1 MCLPRPEGWAKSFVS
16 TEPASKVGWPEIPES
31 IADIEDPMS
40 TARLGRMST
49 AIASGMSKIKF
60 GPLTNEESKMW
71 DGLVVDIAQMDGE
84 GYGIDIPSDWEMY
97 IPPESWRVGLGWPA
111 EVGGSADD

>member
-1 MCLPRPEGWAKSFVS
+1 MS

-40 TARLGRMST
+40 TKRLGRMSI

-60 GPLTNEESKMW
+60 GPLTNEESEMW
-71 DGLVVDIAQMDGE
+71 DGPTHELGNVD
-84 GYGIDIPSDWEMY
+84 
-97 IPPESWRVGLGWPA
+97 
-111 EVGGSADD
+111 